1 MTLLKL
7 SWQRSKAFMPLPK
20 MLSLKH
26 AQTVTKTP
34 EFLSLGTQAYAD
46 TYEQMRSLV
55 QAKSFKD
62 KIWLLEHPPVFT
74 LGTAADKTHVLNPGD
89 IPVIQTDRGGEVTFH
104 GQGQLVIYFLLDIK
118 EKKLGPKALVANLQ
132 NLIQNILKNYS
143 IESSFIEGAPGVYV
157 EDKKIASI
165 CLRISNGSSYHGI
178 SLNVNMDLAPFSLIN
193 PCGYEGLEVT
203 QISHFDSNATLED
216 VESVAIKEMY
226 TLFS

>member
-1 MTLLKL
+1 
-7 SWQRSKAFMPLPK
+7 MPLPK

-26 AQTVTKTP
+26 APTVTITP
-34 EFLSLGTQAYAD
+34 EFLNLGNQAYAD

-62 KIWLLEHPPVFT
+62 QIWLLEHPPVFT
-74 LGTAADKTHVLNPGD
+74 LGTAADKAHVLNPGD
-89 IPVIQTDRGGEVTFH
+89 IPVMQTDRGGEVTFH
-104 GQGQLVIYFLLDIK
+104 GPGQLVIYFLLDIK
-118 EKKLGPKALVANLQ
+118 EKKLGPKTLVTNLQ

-143 IESSFIEGAPGVYV
+143 IESSFVEGAPGVYV

-165 CLRISNGSSYHGI
+165 GLRISKGRTYHGI

-203 QISHFDSNATLED
+203 QISNFDSNVTLED
-216 VESVAIKEMY
+216 VESVAIKEMQR
-226 TLFS
+226 LFS